1 MYKQAWKDHLSSRH
15 RPWEKGASW
24 RAQGWVGE
32 NGDRSDRALHPRKSQ
47 VATIHIVRGREQI
60 DPCE

>member
-32 NGDRSDRALHPRKSQ
+32 NATAATVPCTPRKSQ
-47 VATIHIVRGREQI
+47 KATIHIVRGREQI